1 LLESQYRAYS
11 QQVSD
16 FDVFVFSDHGHV
28 PAKKRLDIHNVFRQQ
43 GSNLRHFIHLIE
55 SNYAR
60 FWFRNKGERATVE
73 RILSTVRE
81 CFILTEEHLRRYRV
95 EMPDNR
101 YGDLIFYLD
110 APFLFAK
117 TIWGFSRGQKSMHGY
132 LPDYLDS
139 DGVFLSQRPLVEG
152 THVELVDVL
161 PTLLDSLGLPI
172 PDYVDGRVL
181 WHR

>member
-1 LLESQYRAYS
+1 M
-11 QQVSD
+11 
-16 FDVFVFSDHGHV
+16 
-28 PAKKRLDIHNVFRQQ
+28 DIHGVFRRH
-43 GSNLRHFIHLIE
+43 GSNLKHFIHLIE

-60 FWFRNKGERATVE
+60 FWFRNDSERATVE
-73 RILSTVRE
+73 RILASIRE
-81 CFILTEEHLRRYRV
+81 GFILTDEHLRRYRV
-95 EMPDNR
+95 DMPDNR

-110 APFLFAK
+110 APFLFSK

-132 LPDYLDS
+132 LPDYPDS

-181 WHR
+181 WANASDDGAPGANSVRERRHG

>member
-1 LLESQYRAYS
+1 MNR
-11 QQVSD
+11 
-16 FDVFVFSDHGHV
+16 
-28 PAKKRLDIHNVFRQQ
+28 
-43 GSNLRHFIHLIE
+43 FINLIE

-60 FWFRNKGERATVE
+60 FWFRNDKERSTVE
-73 RILSTVRE
+73 RILSTLQE
-81 CFILTEEHLRRYRV
+81 GFILTDEHLRRYRI

-110 APFLFAK
+110 APYLFTK

-132 LPDYLDS
+132 LPDYPDS
-139 DGVFLSQRPLVEG
+139 DGIFLSQRPLVEG

-161 PTLLDSLGLPI
+161 PTLLNSLELPI

-181 WHR
+181 WKQAIE